1 MWPLVL
7 VALAA
12 TPPAPSVDVEDP
24 WRSSGSF
31 GNDTWLPRDLA
42 LERLLAAA
50 DEALETDGSD
60 ADLEEIFGAW
70 DAALEGAARGA
81 WVRWDTRMHWEST
94 DEVPPLWNDRRTE
107 GLFNA
112 ILLRQAASQGAL
124 HLPWN
129 AYIEAEAE
137 AALEEALSLPV
148 ERAHRPL
155 AELSVRYPGTRASA
169 RAALCCSEWERE
181 RGREQHALAW
191 LARAQ
196 ASASLLKD
204 AALDAAINARRA
216 EPATREREP
225 WESADSWE
233 VVDFALLTDDLG
245 SPASGLRGLSRWGEE
260 AVFIQSAEL
269 AWTLGTSGSARAL
282 SLRELSERAGQPLAR
297 GWMRPGSK
305 WRHQPTVHEE
315 VVFSV
320 LGRARSDRSN
330 TLIAFELDDAPLPRW
345 SLGVGGW
352 RGSDG
357 ALLAELSDAIGPG
370 AWEFQPGPLVVD
382 DLLIVQARRWEL
394 SDSDGRLSLVDPARA
409 EATALALDLVSG
421 ALVWK
426 TSLARGSELF
436 GDAGARFSARETPSR
451 AAPSPR
457 LCGSSLVFATGLGA
471 CVALD
476 LVDGRAQR
484 AVLGQRVEGSQSS
497 AQAAVAKGLQSS
509 VWTPFGGETAY
520 ELALGTGHPDLATS
534 PFTSPPERA
543 TEWSSLVGAHSERLL
558 VAVSRRGRHQIEFV
572 AEAPLRAQRS
582 VQLSPGE
589 TLQGAHALGSARLL
603 SVSNQGLFVFDLERE
618 LYLVGHVPLDPSVT
632 CLPAGLV
639 AAGSWAWAL
648 TDAGLYRLRIRDL

>member
-1 MWPLVL
+1 
-7 VALAA
+7 
-12 TPPAPSVDVEDP
+12 
-24 WRSSGSF
+24 
-31 GNDTWLPRDLA
+31 
-42 LERLLAAA
+42 
-50 DEALETDGSD
+50 
-60 ADLEEIFGAW
+60 
-70 DAALEGAARGA
+70 
-81 WVRWDTRMHWEST
+81 
-94 DEVPPLWNDRRTE
+94 
-107 GLFNA
+107 
-112 ILLRQAASQGAL
+112 
-124 HLPWN
+124 
-129 AYIEAEAE
+129 
-137 AALEEALSLPV
+137 
-148 ERAHRPL
+148 
-155 AELSVRYPGTRASA
+155 
-169 RAALCCSEWERE
+169 
-181 RGREQHALAW
+181 
-191 LARAQ
+191 
-196 ASASLLKD
+196 
-204 AALDAAINARRA
+204 
-216 EPATREREP
+216 
-225 WESADSWE
+225 
-233 VVDFALLTDDLG
+233 
-245 SPASGLRGLSRWGEE
+245 
-260 AVFIQSAEL
+260 
-269 AWTLGTSGSARAL
+269 
-282 SLRELSERAGQPLAR
+282 
-297 GWMRPGSK
+297 MRPGSK

>member
-7 VALAA
+7 VAIAA
-12 TPPAPSVDVEDP
+12 TPPAPSVDVEVP

-31 GNDTWLPRDLA
+31 GNDTWLPRDVA

-50 DEALETDGSD
+50 DEALESGRGD
-60 ADLEEIFGAW
+60 ADLGDIFGAW
-70 DAALEGAARGA
+70 DAALEGAAPGA
-81 WVRWDTRMHWEST
+81 WVRWDTRMHWEKT

-112 ILLRQAASQGAL
+112 ILLRQAAAQGAL

-129 AYIEAEAE
+129 EYIEAEAE
-137 AALEEALSLPV
+137 AALEMALSLPV
-148 ERAHRPL
+148 ERTHRPL
-155 AELSVRYPGTRASA
+155 AELSARYPGTRASA

-181 RGREQHALAW
+181 RGREHHARAW
-191 LARAQ
+191 LARAE
-196 ASASLLKD
+196 ASAALLKD
-204 AALDAAINARRA
+204 PALDAAVAARVA
-216 EPATREREP
+216 EPAARVDEP
-225 WESADSWE
+225 WERADSWE

-245 SPASGLRGLSRWGEE
+245 SPASGVRGLSRWGE
-260 AVFIQSAEL
+260 AGVFIQSAEL
-269 AWTLGTSGSARAL
+269 AWTLGTSGSARVF
-282 SLRELSERAGQPLAR
+282 SLRELAERAGQPLSR
-297 GWMRPGSK
+297 RWMRPGSK
-305 WRHQPTVHEE
+305 WRHQPTVHKE

-330 TLIAFELDDAPLPRW
+330 ALIAFEVGEPPLPRW
-345 SLGVGGW
+345 SVGAGGW
-352 RGSDG
+352 RDSDG
-357 ALLAELSDAIGPG
+357 VLLAELGEAIGPG

-409 EATALALDLVSG
+409 EATALALDLASG

-436 GDAGARFSARETPSR
+436 GDSSARFSARETPSR

-476 LVDGRAQR
+476 LVAGRAQR
-484 AVLGQRVEGSQSS
+484 AVLGQRVEGSHSS
-497 AQAAVAKGLQSS
+497 AQATIAKGLQRSI
-509 VWTPFGGETAY
+509 WTPFGGETAY
-520 ELALGTGHPDLATS
+520 ELALGTGHPDLANS
-534 PFTSPPERA
+534 PFTSPPERSS
-543 TEWSSLVGAHSERLL
+543 EWSSLVGAHDERLL

-572 AEAPLRAQRS
+572 AEGPLRAHRS

-603 SVSNQGLFVFDLERE
+603 SVSNQGLFVLDLERE

-632 CLPAGLV
+632 CLPAGLI

-648 TDAGLYRLRIRDL
+648 TDAGLYRLRLRDV